1 MTSKTPNVGLFVTCL
16 VNLFRPSVGFAS
28 IKLLEDAGCHVTIP
42 KAQTCCGQPGYNPG
56 DFESTRKIAK
66 QVISTFED
74 FDYIVIPSGSCSGM
88 LVHHY
93 PSLFKPLSPKE
104 TSTSSD
110 NEWFDRATAMA
121 EKTFELTSFLHDI
134 LKVKPIKPVP
144 DLSAETFTY
153 HDSCAGL
160 REMGIKDQ
168 PRELLKSYANAAI
181 TELKNTEEC
190 CGFGGTF
197 CAKMPDI
204 SNAMVTDKL
213 ASAIDTNAETLLGG
227 DLGCLLNIAGRAT
240 RTNKKINVR
249 HVAEVLAND
258 FSGPSIGSGL
268 TENLSDATNNKT
280 AGRR

>member
-1 MTSKTPNVGLFVTCL
+1 MTPNTPNVGLFVTCL

-28 IKLLEDAGCHVTIP
+28 IKLLEEAGCKVTIP
-42 KAQTCCGQPGYNPG
+42 EAQTCCGQPGYNPG
-56 DFESTRKIAK
+56 DFDSTRKIAK
-66 QVISTFED
+66 QVISTFEK

-88 LVHHY
+88 LSHHY
-93 PSLFKPLSPKE
+93 PALFKSSSSKE
-104 TSTSSD
+104 TTTD
-110 NEWFDRATAMA
+110 DKEWFDRATTMA
-121 EKTFELTSFLHDI
+121 AKTFELTSFLHDV
-134 LKVKPIKPVP
+134 LKIKPEKPIVNF
-144 DLSAETFTY
+144 SEETFTY

-168 PRELLKSYANAAI
+168 PRDLLKSYANATI

-204 SNAMVTDKL
+204 SSAMVTDKL
-213 ASAIDTNAETLLGG
+213 TAAMDTNAGTLLGG

-258 FSGPSIGSGL
+258 LSSPAIGEG
-268 TENLSDATNNKT
+268 SDEASYQST
-280 AGRR
+280 AGLK